1 MATWVKP
8 PRGMFHITP
17 HFSFAEAVCRH
28 CGKIP
33 SLAEVVETAQWLE
46 RVRHEVYE
54 DRPMHIT
61 SWCRC
66 PVHNANVGG
75 APQSYHMKGWA
86 VDFVVR
92 GLSIHGAW
100 RLVSRHQGEGKLIG
114 GLGDYETWL
123 HIDRGPPRIWS
134 GP

>member
-1 MATWVKP
+1 MAWVKP
-8 PRGMFHITP
+8 PRGIFHITP
-17 HFSFAEAVCRH
+17 HFSVAEAVCRH

-33 SLAEVVETAQWLE
+33 SWTEVVETAQWLE
-46 RVRHEVYE
+46 RVRHEVYG

-66 PVHNANVGG
+66 AIHNKDVGG
-75 APQSYHMKGWA
+75 APQSYHMKGMA

-92 GLSIHGAW
+92 GLSIAAAW
-100 RLVSRHQGEGKLIG
+100 DLAAERQGEGKLIG
-114 GLGDYETWL
+114 GLGSYRAWV
-123 HIDRGPPRIWS
+123 HIDRGSPRRWA